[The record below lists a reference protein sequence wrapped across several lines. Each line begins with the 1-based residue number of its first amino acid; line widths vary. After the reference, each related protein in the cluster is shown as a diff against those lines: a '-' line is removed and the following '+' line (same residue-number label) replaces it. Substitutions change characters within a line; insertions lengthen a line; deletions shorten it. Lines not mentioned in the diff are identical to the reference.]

1 MPAGEQTKGKA
12 TLGHMT
18 TKASKDRNFF
28 RKIARRENPIWFTVP
43 LPADIDLEQIA
54 WKPTREELLFAWLEN
69 EKQKAAEEELAY
81 YRRRAAEI
89 AAQVEQDRIWLEQQR
104 EREARLAAIQNHYLS
119 EREKEAQ
126 AGDKSRREK
135 CARIGTELNRAAA
148 RDEREELI
156 RRGMYRGRPWANRI

>member
-1 MPAGEQTKGKA
+1 
-12 TLGHMT
+12 MT

-28 RKIARRENPIWFTVP
+28 RKIARRENPIRFTVP

-54 WKPTREELLFAWLEN
+54 WKPTREELLFGWPEN
-69 EKQKAAEEELAY
+69 EKRKAAEEELAH

-104 EREARLAAIQNHYLS
+104 ERLAAMQNYCLS

-126 AGDKSRREK
+126 AGDKFRREK
-135 CARIGTELNRAAA
+135 CASIGKEINRAAA
-148 RDEREELI
+148 RAEREELI
-156 RRGMYRGRPWANRI
+156 RRGVYRGRPGATRGIGY